1 MRRVLAGTMGGV
13 EEFLEFTTEI
23 GSEYPEG
30 WLPTLDTALKVTP
43 QNKVIYR
50 FYKKPEGAKS
60 TIQLRTA
67 MGENSKNQILS
78 QEMVRRLMNTSE
90 GLQKEEY
97 WKIADEYADKLQ
109 NSGYRLEQIRR
120 IILAGIKGYGA
131 KKLRSLET
139 WKPLRRTAEESQ
151 GA

>member
-1 MRRVLAGTMGGV
+1 
-13 EEFLEFTTEI
+13 
-23 GSEYPEG
+23 
-30 WLPTLDTALKVTP
+30 
-43 QNKVIYR
+43 
-50 FYKKPEGAKS
+50 
-60 TIQLRTA
+60 

-90 GLQKEEY
+90 GLQREQY

-139 WKPLRRTAEESQ
+139 GKPLRRFIHSLYFKSVLLIHQYFTEPDYPPPHNKPILD
-151 GA
+151 